1 MDIENID
8 FSTARSF
15 PDLRPPND
23 AVEIFREKKNGNTY
37 YYYQDAKGNLY
48 FESDKG
54 YAFKRE
60 MHERERIR
68 KIRKRAGL

>member
-15 PDLRPPND
+15 PELNPPNE
-23 AVEIFREKKNGNTY
+23 AVEIHRAKHGSTIY
-37 YYYQDAKGNLY
+37 YYYQDSKGNLY
-48 FESDKG
+48 YETSKG

-60 MHERERIR
+60 MVAAEKAL
-68 KIRKRAGL
+68 KIRKRAGI

>member
-8 FSTARSF
+8 LGSARSF
-15 PDLRPPND
+15 PDLRPPNN
-23 AVEIFREKKNGNTY
+23 AVEVFREKKNGNTY
-37 YYYQDAKGNLY
+37 YYYMDEEENLY

-60 MHERERIR
+60 IMERERIR
-68 KIRKRAGL
+68 KIRKRAGM